1 MVARRG
7 RWVLAP
13 VTGAA
18 LVIGAVIRLRARR
31 GLSQA
36 DAPAD
41 VGFMR
46 ALHAALRRD
55 LSRLRDA
62 AAQLDGSA
70 GAPPA
75 VLAGWDAFRAQLDN
89 HHSAEDDD
97 LWPVLRGELSDP
109 GDLAS
114 VDAMAEEHRQI
125 PPALAGVDAALR
137 GGGEL
142 TAPAEL
148 LSAVVLDH
156 LAHEEREVLPLIEQH
171 LTRAQWRAFLHKE
184 RSRRSPR
191 ERPEFLTWILDD
203 AGEQDAAAVLAE
215 MPPPARLVYRRVLRP
230 RYDAQHRWQVPVPPR
245 NLELAAGGPAGA
257 PRAPRRRDDFSLAAT
272 GWQVAGA
279 TPDAAV
285 MRPARTARSPRAR
298 RWLVFG

>member
-7 RWVLAP
+7 RWVLAS

-41 VGFMR
+41 AGFMR

-70 GAPPA
+70 GAPPT

-97 LWPVLRGELSDP
+97 LWPVLRGELP
-109 GDLAS
+109 IP
-114 VDAMAEEHRQI
+114 VTWHRSTPWWRSTGI
-125 PPALAGVDAALR
+125 SRPRSRGVDAALR

-142 TAPAEL
+142 TAPAGL

-156 LAHEEREVLPLIEQH
+156 LAREEREVLPLIEQH
-171 LTRAQWRAFLHKE
+171 LTRAQWRAFLHTE
-184 RSRRSPR
+184 RSRRPPR
-191 ERPEFLTWILDD
+191 ERPGFLTWILDD

-230 RYDAQHRWQVPVPPR
+230 RYDAQHRWQIP
-245 NLELAAGGPAGA
+245 GPAA
-257 PRAPRRRDDFSLAAT
+257 KP
-272 GWQVAGA
+272 
-279 TPDAAV
+279 
-285 MRPARTARSPRAR
+285 
-298 RWLVFG
+298 

>member
-7 RWVLAP
+7 RWVVASA
-13 VTGAA
+13 TGAA

-41 VGFMR
+41 VSFMR

-62 AAQLDGSA
+62 AAQLDGST
-70 GAPPA
+70 GAPPT

-109 GDLAS
+109 SDLAS
-114 VDAMAEEHRQI
+114 VDAMVEEHRHI
-125 PPALAGVDAALR
+125 PPALADMDAALR

-142 TAPAEL
+142 TAPVEL
-148 LSAVVLDH
+148 LSGVVLDH
-156 LAHEEREVLPLIEQH
+156 LAREEREVLPLIERH
-171 LTRAQWRAFLHKE
+171 LTRAQWRVFLHKE

-203 AGEQDAAAVLAE
+203 AGEQDAAAVLTE

-230 RYDAQHRWQVPVPPR
+230 RYDAQHRWQIP
-245 NLELAAGGPAGA
+245 
-257 PRAPRRRDDFSLAAT
+257 
-272 GWQVAGA
+272 
-279 TPDAAV
+279 
-285 MRPARTARSPRAR
+285 SPTTKP
-298 RWLVFG
+298 

>member
-1 MVARRG
+1 M
-7 RWVLAP
+7 
-13 VTGAA
+13 
-18 LVIGAVIRLRARR
+18 
-31 GLSQA
+31 SQA

-62 AAQLDGSA
+62 AAKLDNSR
-70 GAPPA
+70 GAPPT

-109 GDLAS
+109 GELAA
-114 VDAMAEEHRQI
+114 VDAMVEEHRHI

-137 GGGEL
+137 GDGDL
-142 TAPAEL
+142 TAPVEL
-148 LSAVVLDH
+148 LSTVVLDH
-156 LAHEEREVLPLIEQH
+156 LAHEEREVLPLLEQH
-171 LTRAQWRAFLHKE
+171 LTQAQWTTFLHKE

-191 ERPEFLTWILDD
+191 ERPEFLTWVLDD
-203 AGEQDAAAVLAE
+203 AGEQDAAAVLTE

-230 RYDAQHRWQVPVPPR
+230 RYDAQHRWQIPSPT
-245 NLELAAGGPAGA
+245 
-257 PRAPRRRDDFSLAAT
+257 T
-272 GWQVAGA
+272 G
-279 TPDAAV
+279 T
-285 MRPARTARSPRAR
+285 
-298 RWLVFG
+298 

>member
-1 MVARRG
+1 MVGRRG
-7 RWVLAP
+7 RWVLAS

-41 VGFMR
+41 VSFMR

-89 HHSAEDDD
+89 HHAAEDDD

-114 VDAMAEEHRQI
+114 VDAMVEEHRQI
-125 PPALAGVDAALR
+125 PPALAGMGAALR

-142 TAPAEL
+142 MAPVEL
-148 LSAVVLDH
+148 LSAAVLDH

-184 RSRRSPR
+184 RSRLSPR

-203 AGEQDAAAVLAE
+203 AGEHNAAAVLTE
-215 MPPPARLVYRRVLRP
+215 MPPARLVYRRVLRP
-230 RYDAQHRWQVPVPPR
+230 RHDAQHRWQIPSP
-245 NLELAAGGPAGA
+245 AAKP
-257 PRAPRRRDDFSLAAT
+257 
-272 GWQVAGA
+272 
-279 TPDAAV
+279 
-285 MRPARTARSPRAR
+285 
-298 RWLVFG
+298 

>member
-7 RWVLAP
+7 RRVLASAA
-13 VTGAA
+13 GAA
-18 LVIGAVIRLRARR
+18 LVIGAVIRLSARR
-31 GLSQA
+31 GPGQA

-41 VGFMR
+41 VSFMR

-70 GAPPA
+70 GAPPT

-114 VDAMAEEHRQI
+114 VDAMVEEYRHI

-137 GGGEL
+137 GGGEP
-142 TAPAEL
+142 TAPVEL
-148 LSAVVLDH
+148 LSTVVLDH
-156 LAHEEREVLPLIEQH
+156 LARG
-171 LTRAQWRAFLHKE
+171 TR
-184 RSRRSPR
+184 
-191 ERPEFLTWILDD
+191 
-203 AGEQDAAAVLAE
+203 
-215 MPPPARLVYRRVLRP
+215 
-230 RYDAQHRWQVPVPPR
+230 
-245 NLELAAGGPAGA
+245 GA
-257 PRAPRRRDDFSLAAT
+257 SAH
-272 GWQVAGA
+272 
-279 TPDAAV
+279 
-285 MRPARTARSPRAR
+285 
-298 RWLVFG
+298 